1 MKKKRNRTKNGL
13 GIKRVMFCGDVAR
26 KSESV
31 SGPGQAVNERGPWPP
46 HDAGSLLLLS
56 CDRRGASDGT
66 TCNVKL
72 YY

>member
-1 MKKKRNRTKNGL
+1 
-13 GIKRVMFCGDVAR
+13 MFCGDVAR

-56 CDRRGASDGT
+56 CDRRGVSDGT